1 MASPEPEAHPDE
13 HDPGRWGHSLANL
26 GELLID
32 CLDARQARSVAEV
45 GSYAG
50 ELTEPLLDWASRR
63 GARVIA
69 IDPAPRPALVELR
82 QDRSDLELI
91 RAPSDEALGRIELP
105 DAVVLDGDH
114 NYYTVSEELRI
125 IGERAVGAAFPLLL
139 FHDVGWPWGRRDSYF
154 DPERIPDAQRQ
165 PLLRNARLFP
175 GNRGVADEGAQFQ
188 IAAVREGGPRN
199 GVLTAIEEFVEARP
213 ELRLAT
219 VPAFFGFGVVWS
231 SDATW
236 ADAVARVVEP
246 WDRNPLVERLEAN
259 RVFHLATAASR
270 AAGLQRTEATTTS
283 NALTWVEELRC
294 AVGGEIF
301 QFLPEDWVESR
312 PQLSMD
318 GADFFLIKSRPLIER
333 YVELLAELRPRNVVE
348 LGVLNGGGT
357 AFIREMAQPDQIV
370 GIDHSPPHD
379 EALARYIARRGLE
392 DTVAIHTDVDQADRG
407 RLAEIVDR
415 AFGSEPLDLVVDDC
429 SHLYEPSRASFNELF
444 PRLRPGGVYV
454 IEDWSWAHGG
464 TGGYLPDEI
473 PLTRLVLEATLA
485 LATSPDLIADV
496 SVQLDSVQITR
507 GSADVDPRGFDVA
520 GLIDSRGQRLMA
532 PEPSSP

>member
-1 MASPEPEAHPDE
+1 VPSPEPEAHPDD

-26 GELLID
+26 GELLVD

-69 IDPAPRPALVELR
+69 IDPAPRPALVKLR
-82 QDRSDLELI
+82 EDRPDLELI
-91 RAPSDEALGRIELP
+91 TAPSDEALGRIVLP

-125 IGERAVGAAFPLLL
+125 IAERAPGAEFPLLL

-154 DPERIPDAQRQ
+154 DPERIPEAHRQ

-175 GNRGVADEGAQFQ
+175 GNRGLAEEGAQFQ
-188 IAAVREGGPRN
+188 TAAVREGGPRN
-199 GVLTAIEEFVEARP
+199 GVLTAIEDFVEARP

-219 VPAFFGFGVVWS
+219 VPAFFGFGVVWR

-236 ADAVARVVEP
+236 ADALARVVEQ

-259 RVFHLATAASR
+259 RVFHLATSASR
-270 AAGLQRTEATTTS
+270 AASLQGEAPTTTS

-301 QFLPEDWVESR
+301 QCLPEDWFERR

-318 GADFFLIKSRPLIER
+318 GADFLVIKARPLIER
-333 YVELLAELRPRNVVE
+333 YVELLTELRPRNIVE
-348 LGVLNGGGT
+348 LGVLNGGST
-357 AFIREMAQPDQIV
+357 AFIREMAQPRRLV
-370 GIDHSPPHD
+370 GIDRNPPHD

-392 DTVAIHTDVDQADRG
+392 DAVQLHSDVDQADRG
-407 RLAEIVDR
+407 RLAKIVVE
-415 AFGSEPLDLVVDDC
+415 AFGEEPLDLVVDDC

-454 IEDWSWAHGG
+454 IEDWAWAHGG
-464 TGGYLPDEI
+464 TGGYLPDEV
-473 PLTRLVLEATLA
+473 PLTRLILEATLA
-485 LATSPDLIADV
+485 LGARPDLIADI
-496 SVQLDSVQITR
+496 SVQLESVQITR

-520 GLIDSRGQRLMA
+520 GLIDPRGRDLMA
-532 PEPSSP
+532 AEPFSP